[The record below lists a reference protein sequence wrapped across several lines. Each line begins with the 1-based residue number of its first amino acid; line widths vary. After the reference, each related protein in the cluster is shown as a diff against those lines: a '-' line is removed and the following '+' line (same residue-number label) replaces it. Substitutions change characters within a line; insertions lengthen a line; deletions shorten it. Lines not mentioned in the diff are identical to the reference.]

1 MGQILGLENRM
12 LGPEKLAEFR
22 AEFRSWM
29 PICRRFAYLDH
40 AAVAP
45 LPLPTGTAIQKWLD
59 QAVHEGD
66 VPWLHWSGNLTACR
80 QNAADLLGAS
90 PDEIALVPNTTLG
103 IHFIAAG
110 FPWKTGDAVLAVG
123 NEFPSNL
130 LPWKQLASQGV
141 EVQIYDPPADGEL
154 VVDEILKQITP
165 ATRLVAISWVGFASG
180 YRLNVHHLAIDL
192 NRRGILLSL
201 DAIQGLGIYPL
212 NVQETPVD
220 FVIAD
225 GHKWLLGPE
234 GAGVLYVRKS
244 NLEKMR
250 PVGVG
255 WNSVQGSFSFAATE
269 LKYRDSAARYEGGSH
284 NMAGFAGLNA
294 SLQLMQQMR
303 QKYGPTIW
311 EDAVLDV
318 ATYAEKRLRESGAI
332 LTRPNAAEY
341 QSGIISFSWR
351 EHEPNKVRQ
360 HCIDKGVVLSC
371 RLGRLRIATHGY
383 NNYEDIERLIL
394 ALQSFNA

>member
-1 MGQILGLENRM
+1 M

-66 VPWLHWSGNLTACR
+66 VPWLQWSGNLTACR

-141 EVQIYDPPADGEL
+141 E
-154 VVDEILKQITP
+154 
-165 ATRLVAISWVGFASG
+165 
-180 YRLNVHHLAIDL
+180 
-192 NRRGILLSL
+192 
-201 DAIQGLGIYPL
+201 
-212 NVQETPVD
+212 
-220 FVIAD
+220 
-225 GHKWLLGPE
+225 
-234 GAGVLYVRKS
+234 
-244 NLEKMR
+244 
-250 PVGVG
+250 
-255 WNSVQGSFSFAATE
+255 
-269 LKYRDSAARYEGGSH
+269 
-284 NMAGFAGLNA
+284 
-294 SLQLMQQMR
+294 
-303 QKYGPTIW
+303 
-311 EDAVLDV
+311 
-318 ATYAEKRLRESGAI
+318 
-332 LTRPNAAEY
+332 
-341 QSGIISFSWR
+341 
-351 EHEPNKVRQ
+351 
-360 HCIDKGVVLSC
+360 
-371 RLGRLRIATHGY
+371 
-383 NNYEDIERLIL
+383 
-394 ALQSFNA
+394 